1 METITTDIYENGE
14 EILKD
19 YPNPE
24 HKIEIKN
31 EKEVINQIKDKIV
44 LLMCNSEGPSY
55 NKFTLYL
62 TSAELVVLYNYL
74 KNNNKLDELITY
86 NLWYYCSNYIYLHRK

>member
-1 METITTDIYENGE
+1 METTDIYENGE
-14 EILKD
+14 E
-19 YPNPE
+19 
-24 HKIEIKN
+24 
-31 EKEVINQIKDKIV
+31 VINKIKDKII

-62 TSAELVVLYNYL
+62 TPAELVVLYNYL

>member
-14 EILKD
+14 EVLKD

-31 EKEVINQIKDKIV
+31 EKEVINKIKDEII
-44 LLMCNSEGPSY
+44 LLMCNSEGPLY

-62 TSAELVVLYNYL
+62 TPAELVVLYNYL